1 MSLFAMLQG
10 GAQGA
15 QDAGAEG
22 APDLQ
27 GMLTHHLLDGPYLEA
42 VTPWFDIHVN
52 LPHFDPI
59 HLGPLTIDMS
69 ITKHVFFL
77 LLAGF
82 LCLAVFLPVAR
93 TVTRR
98 GRDKA
103 PSGFANAVEAM
114 VVYFRDEIVRRNIHH
129 GGDAYA
135 PYILTLFFFILFMNL
150 LGLVPFGA
158 TATGNFM
165 VTGALA
171 LVTFIVTEIAGM
183 RALGP
188 AGYMR
193 TIFFAPPGM
202 GPVGTTLMLIILTPV
217 EFLGKLTKPFAL
229 MIRLFANM
237 LAGHTLVLSLLGMIF
252 MFASVG
258 AVVAAGVT
266 VASIAMVSA
275 IMVLELFVAFLQAY
289 IFAML
294 TAVFIGMIQHAH

>member
-1 MSLFAMLQG
+1 MLQG
-10 GAQGA
+10 AAQAA
-15 QDAGAEG
+15 QDHGAAESG
-22 APDLQ
+22 PDLQ
-27 GMLTHHLLDGPYLEA
+27 YMLTHHLLDGPYLEF
-42 VTPWFDIHVN
+42 VILGIDITVP

-77 LLAGF
+77 LLAAF
-82 LCLAVFLPVAR
+82 LLLAIFIPI
-93 TVTRR
+93 
-98 GRDKA
+98 GRAMKTKYADRA
-103 PSGFANAVEAM
+103 PSGMANAMEAL
-114 VVYFRDEIVRRNIHH
+114 VIYFRDEVVRRNIGH
-129 GGDAYA
+129 GADAYTG
-135 PYILTLFFFILFMNL
+135 YILTLFFFILFMNL

-171 LVTFIVTEIAGM
+171 LVTFVVTEISGM
-183 RALGP
+183 RALGF

-193 TIFFAPPGM
+193 TIFYAPPGL
-202 GPVGTTLMLIILTPV
+202 GPVGTALMLVILTPV

-237 LAGHTLVLSLLGMIF
+237 LAGHTLVLSLLGLIF
-252 MFASVG
+252 MFAGGSAIITG
-258 AVVAAGVT
+258 GVT
-266 VASIAMVSA
+266 VASIGMVSG

-294 TAVFIGMIQHAH
+294 TSVFIGLIQHAH